1 MSEDEDYMDLPNQI
15 SAKTTTKVLMLLCDE
30 SVRPLRPCG
39 LEPGLP
45 RGRLG
50 SELARQCLQRPG
62 QQWLLSQ
69 WATEVY
75 SGRISSSF

>member
-1 MSEDEDYMDLPNQI
+1 MSEDESYMDLPNQV
-15 SAKTTTKVLMLLCDE
+15 SAKTTKKILMLLCDE

-45 RGRLG
+45 QAGLG
-50 SELARQCLQRPG
+50 SELTRQSSQRPG

-69 WATEVY
+69 WANEVH